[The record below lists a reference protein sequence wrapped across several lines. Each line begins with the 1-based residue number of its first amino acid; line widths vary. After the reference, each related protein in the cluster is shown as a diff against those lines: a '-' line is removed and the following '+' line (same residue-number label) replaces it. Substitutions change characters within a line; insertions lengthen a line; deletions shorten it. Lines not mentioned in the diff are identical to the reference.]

1 MLQGEVIMIHKRF
14 LVYLVSLTL
23 MLLIINSVS
32 AQTQEKDY
40 DWERISENLIV
51 GIQSGNPGVQQAAMR
66 LVIQHPQKLNV
77 DEALNDLMHIYRFNE
92 DSKMRQLA
100 LVTLHKI
107 GSEYAMDFAKR
118 NLEFETDEKILKL
131 SQAALCDCARKN
143 LFVTRDVVQ
152 SDSLVASR

>member
-1 MLQGEVIMIHKRF
+1 MIRNRF
-14 LVYLVSLTL
+14 LLYLVSLAL
-23 MLLIINSVS
+23 MLLVINSVS
-32 AQTQEKDY
+32 AQTQKEY
-40 DWERISENLIV
+40 DWERISENLV
-51 GIQSGNPGVQQAAMR
+51 AGLQSGNPGVQQAAMR
-66 LVIQHPQKLNV
+66 MVIQHPTKLNV
-77 DEALNDLMHIYRFNE
+77 DEAINDLMHIYRFDE
-92 DSKMRQLA
+92 DTKMRQLA

>member
-1 MLQGEVIMIHKRF
+1 MIRNRF
-14 LVYLVSLTL
+14 LLYLVSLAL

-32 AQTQEKDY
+32 AQTQNKEY
-40 DWERISENLIV
+40 DWERISENLVV
-51 GIQSGNPGVQQAAMR
+51 GLQSGNPGVQQAAMR
-66 LVIQHPQKLNV
+66 MVIQHPQELNV
-77 DEALNDLMHIYRFNE
+77 DEAINDLMYIYRFDE
-92 DSKMRQLA
+92 DTKMRQLA

-143 LFVTRDVVQ
+143 LFVTRNVVE